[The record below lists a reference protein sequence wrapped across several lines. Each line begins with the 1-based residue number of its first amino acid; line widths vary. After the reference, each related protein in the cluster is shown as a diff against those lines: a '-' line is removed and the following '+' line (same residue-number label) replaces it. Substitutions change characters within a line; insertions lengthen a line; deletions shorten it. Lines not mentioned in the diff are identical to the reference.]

1 MTQTQYD
8 QVRDDQMQ
16 RKNRSEFIPEYSGL
30 EWLNGNLPT
39 ECITWPIPKK
49 AVRIYEPHDE
59 YYVSAKQVK
68 KYAKQKP
75 WVFPSRPHL
84 FFSDMHADADAF
96 LRSLVASGG
105 VEKTGPHD
113 DDFVLTEFGEQA
125 SFVIGGDCFDKG
137 PDNLRLFRVLTKLR
151 QLGTRLHILVGNHD
165 LRTYIGLASAG
176 RKDARHAH
184 LFVRMGKKTVPLFK
198 EIYETYLAGSD
209 HAHALS
215 EDDVREL
222 LFPDEDWY
230 QQFPDTVA
238 GTMSDM
244 KIAKELKR
252 IREKVSE
259 FEFRTKKIGMS
270 LAMVYATLNKARE
283 IFLDKDGEFGWY
295 FDEMD
300 LCHRA
305 GSFLMLHAGVDDVV
319 ADIIRQ
325 RGVKELNADYK
336 QALQGDL
343 FDLYNG
349 PLGNAFRTKYR
360 ESDLSFTEKGLAD
373 INTAGVYAIIH
384 GHRSLLYGQQITLRN
399 GLLNF
404 ECDASVDCNTRD
416 LEDLPGLGGAVTIVR
431 PDARILGIS
440 TDYPLAKLFDL
451 TRVTELTTVI

>member
-1 MTQTQYD
+1 MNQAET
-8 QVRDDQMQ
+8 
-16 RKNRSEFIPEYSGL
+16 KNRSEYIAEYSGL
-30 EWLNGNLPT
+30 EWLGGNLPT

-49 AVRIYEPHDE
+49 AARIYEPHDE
-59 YYVSAKQVK
+59 YAVSAKQVK
-68 KYAKQKP
+68 QYAKQKP

-105 VEKTGPHD
+105 VEKTGPND
-113 DDFVLTEFGEQA
+113 EDFALTAFGEQA

-137 PDNLRLFRVLTKLR
+137 PDNLRLFRVLARLR
-151 QLGTRLHILVGNHD
+151 ALGTRLHILVGNHD
-165 LRTYIGLASAG
+165 LRTYVGLACAG

-184 LFVRMGKKTVPLFK
+184 LFVRMGKKTAPLFK

-209 HAHALS
+209 LSHAMS
-215 EDDVREL
+215 EDEVREH

-230 QQFPDTVA
+230 EQFPDSVD
-238 GTMSDM
+238 GMISEYQ
-244 KIAKELKR
+244 IAKELRR

-259 FEFRTKKIGMS
+259 FEFRSKKIGMS

-283 IFLDKDGEFGWY
+283 LFLDKDGEFGWY
-295 FDEMD
+295 FEEME
-300 LCHRA
+300 LSHRA

-319 ADIIRQ
+319 ADIIRR
-325 RGVKELNADYK
+325 RGVEGLNADYRE
-336 QALQGDL
+336 ALTGDL

-360 ESDLSFTEKGLAD
+360 ESDLPFSEKGLED
-373 INTAGVYAIIH
+373 INIAGIYAIIH

-440 TDYPLAKLFDL
+440 TDYPLAKMFDL
-451 TRVTELTTVI
+451 TRVSELTAVI